1 MKNLAFIFPGQGSQ
15 SVGMCKEFYEENR
28 VASEAIDE
36 ASEVLGFDMAALI
49 TGGPVEELNRTMNT
63 QPALLAAS
71 TAVLRALQAETDI
84 NPALVAGHSL
94 GEYTALVA
102 AGVMSYPDA
111 LRIVR
116 LRGELMQ
123 EAVAPGDGAMSA
135 IIGMDDADVVSVCEE
150 ATTGPS
156 YVVVAANLNSPGQVV
171 ISGSAGAV
179 QRAGELAKERG
190 ARKVIVLQ
198 VSVPSH
204 SPLMTGA
211 ADKLAEAL
219 SNIKLGAFSVPVV
232 SNVEATPS
240 SDPGKTVE
248 LLKRQLFSPVRW
260 TSSVKA
266 LASGGIDT
274 AVEIGPGK
282 VLTSLVRRIDKTI
295 KTHSISEPGDI
306 VKFMDSLK

>member
-1 MKNLAFIFPGQGSQ
+1 MKKLAFIFPGQGSQ
-15 SVGMCKEFYEENR
+15 SVGMCEEFYGENS
-28 VASEAIDE
+28 VAKEAIDE
-36 ASEVLGFDMAALI
+36 ASEALGFDVAALI
-49 TGGPVEELNRTMNT
+49 ISGPPEELNQTRNT

-71 TAVLRALQAETDI
+71 VAVLRALEAETDI
-84 NPALVAGHSL
+84 SPALLAGHSL

-123 EAVAPGDGAMSA
+123 EAVAPGEGAMSA
-135 IIGMDDADVVSVCEE
+135 IIGMDDDDVVSVCDE

-156 YVVVAANLNSPGQVV
+156 DVVVAANLNSPGQVV

-179 QRAGELAKERG
+179 LRAGELAKERG
-190 ARKVIVLQ
+190 ARKVVVLQ

-211 ADKLAEAL
+211 AEKLAEAL
-219 SNIKLGAFSVPVV
+219 SKIELGSFSVPVV
-232 SNVEATPS
+232 TNVEGTPS
-240 SDPGKTVE
+240 NDTSKTVE

-260 TSSVKA
+260 VDSVRA
-266 LASGGIDT
+266 LASEGIEAT
-274 AVEIGPGK
+274 VEIGPGK
-282 VLTSLVRRIDKTI
+282 VLTSLVRRIDKSI
-295 KTHSISEPGDI
+295 ETHNISEPANIG
-306 VKFMDSLK
+306 KLLESLG